1 MAIHLACPHCHNALR
16 LPEDCGGETAKCPS
30 CLNEFVISGGKLPSA
45 PPICTVPTPPAGT
58 VTVTDVASAQR
69 EAEELAAEHVA
80 AVAQLRHVTRNRQRL
95 AARSLMLK
103 LFQSSRRALD
113 ESTGRIGGL
122 CISVTFG
129 GALLIVLASLFSL
142 SASGYMITALVGILI
157 AAAAYT
163 PFSFLPSD
171 PTLALA
177 IALIVGELRTA
188 TAESQQQ
195 AAEEA
200 ALGNKLAAAQARY
213 AELKGVIESR
223 LHWLRTCQWQGMGG
237 TAFETFLREVFQER
251 GYEVETTAKTGDQ
264 GVDLILKRGGS
275 RVAVQAKGYVGHSVG
290 NGAIQQVHA
299 GRVFH
304 KCQTAAVVTNSTFTR
319 PARDLAEQLD
329 CKLVDGSQIVDLI
342 EGRILL

>member
-1 MAIHLACPHCHNALR
+1 
-16 LPEDCGGETAKCPS
+16 
-30 CLNEFVISGGKLPSA
+30 
-45 PPICTVPTPPAGT
+45 
-58 VTVTDVASAQR
+58 
-69 EAEELAAEHVA
+69 
-80 AVAQLRHVTRNRQRL
+80 
-95 AARSLMLK
+95 
-103 LFQSSRRALD
+103 
-113 ESTGRIGGL
+113 
-122 CISVTFG
+122 
-129 GALLIVLASLFSL
+129 
-142 SASGYMITALVGILI
+142 MITALVGILI